1 MEQVSSVKIL
11 GLDKKSLARAR
22 KLGAEEMARSPVAL
36 SYSAK
41 SDTLNI
47 TMPSGTRV
55 IIPRMWIWEI
65 AHLPKSAMK
74 KIYLDK
80 FREMYMIDEYD
91 VQISAMGLLRHA
103 VMGEDPYA
111 RAGRATSPAKA
122 RAARR
127 NGAKGGR
134 PRKKASTHR

>member
-1 MEQVSSVKIL
+1 
-11 GLDKKSLARAR
+11 
-22 KLGAEEMARSPVAL
+22 MARSPVAL